1 MPELSK
7 YYQARSSQDSI
18 LEMHGIY
25 DEHRIQEFIRLSE
38 IKLDKLNVDLKTR
51 KKVIH
56 IMVEVLQNVYHH
68 ANQSCRNSINSYFVL
83 GMDEGIF
90 TLSSGNFMPS
100 EEVDKFR
107 NKIDGINQMSENELK
122 TEYIN
127 TLDNGSFSARG
138 GAGLGILDIVRKSG
152 NRVSYEFG
160 EVENSN
166 TFFKLII
173 KVTS

>member
-1 MPELSK
+1 MAELSQ

-25 DEHRIQEFIRLSE
+25 DEHRIQEFIRLAE
-38 IKLDKLNVDLKTR
+38 NKLELLETDLKTR

-83 GMDEGIF
+83 SREEGTF
-90 TLSSGNFMPS
+90 TLNSGNFMPS
-100 EEVDKFR
+100 EEVERFR
-107 NKIDGINQMSENELK
+107 NKIDGINQMTENELK

-127 TLDNGSFSARG
+127 TLDSGKFSARG

-152 NRVSYEFG
+152 NKVSYEFG
-160 EVENSN
+160 EEENSN
-166 TFFKLII
+166 TFFKLKI